1 MEPIAAEHVTSRPGR
16 PDDHPLFRLLQ
27 HVVGRSIDGL
37 HALLQDT
44 HLSLP
49 QLGTLHYLRAE
60 GTQSVSAI
68 ARHLQLSLAATSHL
82 VERLVQRGLLARTED
97 PSDRRQKR
105 VDLTDA
111 GQVLVGSIQAEAMA
125 SLDGLLAAVPSDLRG
140 RLDQDLREVLDL
152 LDSSSTA
159 STSASTST
167 TGRAPHRSEP

>member
-1 MEPIAAEHVTSRPGR
+1 MEPKADEHPQTSAHG

-49 QLGTLHYLRAE
+49 QLGTLHFLRAE

-68 ARHLQLSLAATSHL
+68 AHHLQLSLAATSHL
-82 VERLVQRGLLARTED
+82 VERLVQRDLLARTED

-111 GQVLVGSIQAEAMA
+111 GQVLVGGIQAEAMA

-152 LDSSSTA
+152 LESSSA
-159 STSASTST
+159 PWTST
-167 TGRAPHRSEP
+167 PGRAPHRSDA